1 MNRNTAVPNTPS
13 ASRTARPPPFTPK
26 RPLSAQSNSSTG
38 SGANTTTEQITARLS
53 RQNTPVLLNSTHKK
67 YKAPLSVE
75 SRTSKSSSSFKSKS
89 TLAPV
94 PGTPTKKDGTPSR
107 PRTPNTPRSRSG
119 AESPSLMPSTSE
131 MDVSVVDPEQVLVDS
146 QTVEAGDVSVEID
159 EAWLKAAELDH
170 GKEDKVMVSIRIR
183 PSDTASAWIPN
194 AATNSLK
201 LDPNL
206 TKGVSSTNSSFN
218 FDAVLT
224 GTPNKPVYTTVAR
237 SHVQAAMEGYNAVI
251 FAYGQTAS
259 GKTFTLS
266 GDDEEPGIIPRA
278 MRDVFGYIKR
288 TPEREYL
295 LRCSYLEIYNET
307 IIDLLAPPMMAKANQ
322 VQIQGGAGGDII
334 LAPLREEVVTSLKG
348 VKDVLKRGEGHRRTA
363 CTDWNE
369 RSSRSHSVFRL
380 VVESRERGSA
390 STSDDD
396 DDDVPSTPVMNGRQ
410 TPGFSGRQTPGLGG
424 RQTPGLNGR
433 QTPGLGGPRL
443 QARGGRSVR
452 TSVLSLIDL
461 AGSEKATSDK
471 ERTREGKY
479 INTSLLTLGT
489 VIGTLAD
496 NAAKK
501 KSDHVPYRNSK
512 LTRMLQPSLSGNA
525 RISVICTINPDAS
538 AVSESMSTL
547 LFAKRIKNVQLNA
560 KKKEIVDTD
569 ALIERY
575 RKEIEELK
583 ARLAER
589 EAEVPVRNRRLS
601 AREQIDESRAMR
613 DLNGRIQQL
622 TKLILT
628 SATVEESKVDGD
640 DDENRPASPV
650 KIDFDMSPYQLQQEL
665 LAARLQIESQANQIL
680 SLEASLLARP
690 KLPADASEDEK
701 DKLIAEQTKTIREL
715 EIVVRGYEDNLG
727 EPLRK
732 VKEDVEK
739 EWADKLEEEQRKT
752 EKSEKWAEELVKALE
767 KEKKARQTLEEER
780 RALAAF
786 VSKFDSLGL
795 GLSIPQPAPSLPT
808 PTPGGAMTSYRRR
821 KSSSFSAAS
830 NRLPRISDV
839 TITQEFTGNSNA
851 STVGSLLTEEFT
863 GYSDCSP
870 MRLDRARAEPSL
882 FDQPLPEDVGDISFD
897 EVERQLLETS
907 IYVQPAEK
915 TFEKGPFKSRE
926 IFGDKENILP
936 PSLMRS

>member
-1 MNRNTAVPNTPS
+1 MHSRTSSVPSTPS
-13 ASRTARPPPFTPK
+13 SSLSKVASRPPLLTPK
-26 RPLSAQSNSSTG
+26 RPLSAQSNSS
-38 SGANTTTEQITARLS
+38 SASADSLAARLA
-53 RQNTPVLLNSTHKK
+53 RVNTPVLLNSTHKK

-75 SRTSKSSSSFKSKS
+75 SRKNISKPKT

-94 PGTPTKKDGTPSR
+94 PGTPTKRDGTPSR

-119 AESPSLMPSTSE
+119 AGSPSLMPATSE
-131 MDVSVVDPEQVLVDS
+131 MDVSVVDPEAVLVDS
-146 QTVEAGDVSVEID
+146 QTVEPGDISGEID
-159 EAWLKAAELDH
+159 EAWLKAAKLDH
-170 GKEDKVMVSIRIR
+170 GKQDKVMVSIRVR
-183 PSDTASAWIPN
+183 PTESTSAWYPTPS
-194 AATNSLK
+194 TNSLK
-201 LDPNL
+201 LNPECARHAP
-206 TKGVSSTNSSFN
+206 SSSAGSNTSFN

-224 GTPNKPVYTTVAR
+224 GSANKPVYTTVAR
-237 SHVQAAMEGYNAVI
+237 SHVHAAMEGFNAVI

-266 GDDEEPGIIPRA
+266 GDEDEPGIIPRA
-278 MRDVFGYIKR
+278 MRDVFGFIKR

-307 IIDLLAPPMMAKANQ
+307 IVDLLAPPMMAKTSP
-322 VQIQGGAGGDII
+322 VQIQGGAGGEIV
-334 LAPLREEVVTSLKG
+334 LAPLREEVVTSLKS
-348 VKDVLKRGEGHRRTA
+348 VKDVLKRGEGNRRTA

-380 VVESRERGSA
+380 VVESRERGS
-390 STSDDD
+390 SPPSEDD
-396 DDDVPSTPVMNGRQ
+396 DDDVPSTMSGRHTPGPNGRH
-410 TPGFSGRQTPGLGG
+410 TPGLNG

-433 QTPGLGGPRL
+433 QTPGPRL
-443 QARGGRSVR
+443 QARGGRSVQ

-496 NAAKK
+496 NAAKHK
-501 KSDHVPYRNSK
+501 ADHVPYRNSK

-525 RISVICTINPDAS
+525 RISVICTINPDVS
-538 AVSESMSTL
+538 AISESMSTL

-560 KKKEIVDTD
+560 KKKEVVDTD

-589 EAEVPVRNRRLS
+589 EAEAPVRNRRLS
-601 AREQIDESRAMR
+601 AREQIDESKAMR

-628 SATVEESKVDGD
+628 SATVDESKESDS
-640 DDENRPASPV
+640 RPSSPV

-665 LAARLQIESQANQIL
+665 LAARLQLETQANQIL

-690 KLPADASEDEK
+690 PLPADAPSEEK
-701 DKLIAEQTKTIREL
+701 DKLIAEQAKSIREL

-739 EWADKLEEEQRKT
+739 EW
-752 EKSEKWAEELVKALE
+752 SEKLAEERRKREEKERWAEEVVKALE
-767 KEKKARQTLEEER
+767 KEKQMRKKLEEER
-780 RALAAF
+780 RALASF
-786 VSKFDSLGL
+786 VS
-795 GLSIPQPAPSLPT
+795 I
-808 PTPGGAMTSYRRR
+808 
-821 KSSSFSAAS
+821 
-830 NRLPRISDV
+830 
-839 TITQEFTGNSNA
+839 
-851 STVGSLLTEEFT
+851 
-863 GYSDCSP
+863 
-870 MRLDRARAEPSL
+870 
-882 FDQPLPEDVGDISFD
+882 
-897 EVERQLLETS
+897 
-907 IYVQPAEK
+907 
-915 TFEKGPFKSRE
+915 
-926 IFGDKENILP
+926 
-936 PSLMRS
+936 